1 MGRMTSHILW
11 KVIEFHGSKPPTT
24 LDWFKGT
31 STGKKTKNAGKKQWK
46 MLLFCSCQFARI
58 NQAIDQMVR

>member
-11 KVIEFHGSKPPTT
+11 KVIKFHGSKPPTT

-31 STGKKTKNAGKKQWK
+31 STGEKQNMLGKTMENAS
-46 MLLFCSCQFARI
+46 FCSCRFARI

>member
-31 STGKKTKNAGKKQWK
+31 STGKKQK
-46 MLLFCSCQFARI
+46 MLGKNNGICFFFVPVNLP
-58 NQAIDQMVR
+58 V